1 MNYTKAI
8 AWVVAIGLILFAGY
22 LFLEVEVNK
31 LGYQAGAA
39 ANAGATAGYPPW
51 LKTILGIK

>member
-31 LGYQAGAA
+31 LGYEAGVA
-39 ANAGATAGYPPW
+39 ANQGATSSYPPW
-51 LKTILGIK
+51 VKKLLGIQ